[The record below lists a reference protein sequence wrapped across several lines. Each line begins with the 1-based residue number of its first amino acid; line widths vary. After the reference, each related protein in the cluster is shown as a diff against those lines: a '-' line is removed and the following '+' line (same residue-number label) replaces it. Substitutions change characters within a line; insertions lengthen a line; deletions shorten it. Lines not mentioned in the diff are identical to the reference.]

1 MPTPEPINTANS
13 GFLITFVLLHNMLLL
28 KIMGRK
34 KIVIGKKLL
43 EKLYLKQSLSPY
55 KIGDILDCSFSTIS
69 NRLREFNIP
78 LKSPALARMKYF
90 KTDFNGDKILK
101 AYMLG
106 FRLGDLNV
114 YKRSENSETVVARCH
129 TTQIE
134 QVKILETLF
143 NSFGHISVSNNNGH
157 FHVNCFL
164 NNSFNFL
171 LSKNKDSWAW
181 LINRPKLATSFIAG
195 YTDAEGNFIINQGRA
210 RFKIDS
216 YDFSILSWISN
227 WLTFQGISNKFRL
240 IYKMGDKWN
249 GKYPLNKDLWRL
261 NVNEANSLRRFIELI
276 IPYLKHQ
283 KRIGDARL
291 CANNILKRYKNGT
304 TIKYT

>member
-1 MPTPEPINTANS
+1 
-13 GFLITFVLLHNMLLL
+13 
-28 KIMGRK
+28 MGRK
-34 KIVIGKKLL
+34 KIVISKKTL
-43 EKLYLKQSLSPY
+43 EKLYIKQSLSPY
-55 KIGDILDCSFSTIS
+55 KIGSILGCSFSTIS

-114 YKRSENSETVVARCH
+114 YKRSERSETVVARCH

-134 QVKILETLF
+134 QVKILKALF
-143 NSFGHISVSNNNGH
+143 NSFGHISVSNNKGH
-157 FHVNCFL
+157 FHANCFL

-181 LINRPKLATSFIAG
+181 LINKPKLATSFIAG
-195 YTDAEGNFIINQGRA
+195 YTDAEGNFILNQNKG

-216 YDFSILSWISN
+216 YDFSILSWISS
-227 WLTFQGISNKFRL
+227 WLRSQDIPNKFRL

-249 GKYPLNKDLWRL
+249 SRYPLNKDLWRL
-261 NVNEANSLRRFIELI
+261 NINEANALYKFIESVM
-276 IPYLKHQ
+276 PYLRHKQ
-283 KRIGDARL
+283 RINDARVCL
-291 CANNILKRYKNGT
+291 RNINNRIKNG